1 MLADV
6 PADKG
11 STIDH
16 TESLLSAL
24 DKEAWLGKYGTVS
37 PKLDKGT
44 LPVML
49 RDHLIGGGKE
59 GGGGGEVYAL
69 YVYPKADLWHPK
81 ALEDFVGEVEGK
93 MPGGAGGVAGTVL
106 TGIAPQLYHSTQEI
120 HKAFLW
126 AALYALGLIVIL
138 VWLDLWNVSQ
148 TVLAISVLGLG
159 LPMLLLAMWFWR
171 TVPVGGLTLEARTGI
186 PGSWNFAN
194 FFALPI
200 LIGAGHE
207 YGVFMVHRYREV
219 LHDPRRVW
227 RAWDVADRALL
238 LCGIVTSCSFGFMML
253 AQHHGLQSLGWVMA
267 VGTACIYLAAAV
279 VVRPVLTWRLKRKGV
294 YEEKDGA
301 RR

>member
-1 MLADV
+1 V
-6 PADKG
+6 
-11 STIDH
+11 
-16 TESLLSAL
+16 
-24 DKEAWLGKYGTVS
+24 
-37 PKLDKGT
+37 
-44 LPVML
+44 
-49 RDHLIGGGKE
+49 
-59 GGGGGEVYAL
+59 
-69 YVYPKADLWHPK
+69 
-81 ALEDFVGEVEGK
+81 
-93 MPGGAGGVAGTVL
+93 
-106 TGIAPQLYHSTQEI
+106 
-120 HKAFLW
+120 
-126 AALYALGLIVIL
+126 
-138 VWLDLWNVSQ
+138 
-148 TVLAISVLGLG
+148 
-159 LPMLLLAMWFWR
+159 
-171 TVPVGGLTLEARTGI
+171 RTGI

-294 YEEKDGA
+294 YGGNGGM
-301 RR
+301 